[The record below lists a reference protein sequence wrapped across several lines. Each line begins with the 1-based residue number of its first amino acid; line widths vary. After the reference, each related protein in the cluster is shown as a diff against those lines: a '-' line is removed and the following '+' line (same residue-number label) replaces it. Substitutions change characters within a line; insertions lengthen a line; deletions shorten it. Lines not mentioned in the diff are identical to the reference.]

1 MDNINGLIRQKD
13 ELLEKIKL
21 IEADCEGIK
30 NESNASRISELTL
43 KKNELATK
51 GIVLRDELASIEN
64 EISGIDSEIGN
75 LSGSGMDKILEAIKS
90 QRWYFFK
97 NKPKIIMDRNTGILW
112 ANLDYFKYNKSENAN
127 DNYSREECNNII
139 ENLSM
144 NGINNWILPKYED
157 FKYMIRDKSFPFKK
171 GTGYCIKSRRY
182 WYCDMDGYNGI
193 DLDDLSWN
201 YSAHAIM
208 PCCYSLTNPE
218 YASNVSKNSKIY
230 TEKERLNFTL
240 NIFVENNL
248 QPMFVDD
255 KITELFRRVH
265 VEKPELI
272 DKYAILK
279 KEINEM
285 QRDILLSSTFNYRE
299 LLLKYNLDSIN
310 SSVIQY
316 YESVIA
322 VVDDLMNK
330 VSYFENEKNE
340 IINDLNI
347 MAIKLSGKYDDNP
360 NMTDHENEL
369 FKKRQGFFK
378 KNFDIGMNT
387 VKDRLISVKSQAMAM
402 EDNLERINDSDD
414 AIKEL
419 AVFESKNRVSFEF
432 LVENSVNIIIRAL
445 KKIEFFESN
454 SKLVKGLFELLVQ
467 WDEDYNVFKTTLKG
481 DLINACKD
489 DSIESEVYDVW
500 YEEWQKKRY
509 IVENRFMPVV
519 EYALKGKLTDEY
531 EDNLTV
537 AEKLIKLLKEY
548 KDRLDVFYLEE
559 RMSIHQKFAFQSGG
573 DLQEKFETESEL
585 YKYTGQFQNDLHR
598 IVLKLENKEDSLFLL
613 KWARPIINIEIDEIL
628 EFIGN
633 KKLSSISMDV
643 LKEFSDLKQNNF
655 DAYISD
661 VKSYSDELKRREKE
675 YNSLVFKMRK
685 DLMK

>member
-1 MDNINGLIRQKD
+1 MDNINGRIRQKD
-13 ELLEKIKL
+13 ELLANIKL
-21 IEADCEGIK
+21 IEADCEGIE

-51 GIVLRDELASIEN
+51 VTGLRDKLSSIEN

-75 LSGSGMDKILEAIKS
+75 LSGSGMDKILEAIKN

-112 ANLDYFKYNKSENAN
+112 ANLDYFQYNKSENAN
-127 DNYSREECNNII
+127 DNYGREECNNII

-144 NGINNWILPKYED
+144 DGITDWILPKHED

-171 GTGYCIKSRRY
+171 GTGYCIKSMRY
-182 WYCDMDGYNGI
+182 WYCDIDGYDGI
-193 DLDDLSWN
+193 DLDNLSWN
-201 YSAHAIM
+201 YSAYSIM

-240 NIFVENNL
+240 NIFIENNL

-272 DKYAILK
+272 DKYAVLK
-279 KEINEM
+279 KEIDEM
-285 QRDILLSSTFNYRE
+285 QRDVLLSSTFNYRE

-330 VSYFENEKNE
+330 VSYYENEKNE

-360 NMTDHENEL
+360 NMTDYENEL

-387 VKDRLISVKSQAMAM
+387 VKDRLISVKSQAIAM
-402 EDNLERINDSDD
+402 EDNLERINNSDN
-414 AIKEL
+414 AIKDL
-419 AVFESKNRVSFEF
+419 AAFENENRVSFEF

-454 SKLVKGLFELLVQ
+454 SKLVKGLFELLDQ

-481 DLINACKD
+481 DLINSCKD
-489 DSIESEVYDVW
+489 DSIESEVYDIW

-509 IVENRFMPVV
+509 IVENRFMPVI
-519 EYALKGKLTDEY
+519 EYALKGKLTYEY
-531 EDNLTV
+531 ENNLTI
-537 AEKLIKLLKEY
+537 AEKIIKLLKEY
-548 KDRLDVFYLEE
+548 KDRLDDFYLEE

-585 YKYTGQFQNDLHR
+585 YKYTGNFQNDLHR
-598 IVLKLENKEDSLFLL
+598 IVLALENKEDSLFLL
-613 KWARPIINIEIDEIL
+613 KWAKPIINIEIDEIL
-628 EFIGN
+628 EFVGS
-633 KKLSSISMDV
+633 KKLSSISIDV

-661 VKSYSDELKRREKE
+661 SKSYSDELKRREKE

>member
-1 MDNINGLIRQKD
+1 MDNINGRIRQKD
-13 ELLEKIKL
+13 ELLANIKL
-21 IEADCEGIK
+21 IEADCEGIE

-51 GIVLRDELASIEN
+51 GTGLRDELSSIEN
-64 EISGIDSEIGN
+64 EINGIDSEIGN
-75 LSGSGMDKILEAIKS
+75 LSGSGMDKILEAIKN

-112 ANLDYFKYNKSENAN
+112 ANLDYFQYNKSENAN

-144 NGINNWILPKYED
+144 DGITDWILPKHED

-171 GTGYCIKSRRY
+171 GTGYCIKSMRY
-182 WYCDMDGYNGI
+182 WYCDIDGYDGI
-193 DLDDLSWN
+193 DLDNLSWN
-201 YSAHAIM
+201 YSAYSIM

-240 NIFVENNL
+240 NIFIENNL

-272 DKYAILK
+272 DKYAVLK
-279 KEINEM
+279 KEIDEM
-285 QRDILLSSTFNYRE
+285 QRDVLLSSTFNYRE

-360 NMTDHENEL
+360 NMTDYENEL

-387 VKDRLISVKSQAMAM
+387 VKDRLISVKSQAIAM
-402 EDNLERINDSDD
+402 EDNLERINNSDN
-414 AIKEL
+414 AIKDL
-419 AVFESKNRVSFEF
+419 AAFENENRVSFEF
-432 LVENSVNIIIRAL
+432 LVENSVNTIIRAL

-454 SKLVKGLFELLVQ
+454 SKLVKGLFELLDQ

-481 DLINACKD
+481 DLINSCKD
-489 DSIESEVYDVW
+489 DSIESEVYDIW

-509 IVENRFMPVV
+509 IVENRFMPVI
-519 EYALKGKLTDEY
+519 EYALKGKLTYEY
-531 EDNLTV
+531 ENNLTI
-537 AEKLIKLLKEY
+537 AEKIIKLLKEY
-548 KDRLDVFYLEE
+548 KDRLDDFYLEE

-585 YKYTGQFQNDLHR
+585 YKYTGNFQNDLHR
-598 IVLKLENKEDSLFLL
+598 IVLALENKEDSLFLL
-613 KWARPIINIEIDEIL
+613 KWAKPIINIEIDEIL
-628 EFIGN
+628 EFVGS
-633 KKLSSISMDV
+633 KKLSSISIDV

-661 VKSYSDELKRREKE
+661 SKSYSDELKRREKE